1 MKERIHNYARSKWN
15 SLNRLEI
22 YRDIFHPIAFKSDC
36 RQITLFYKRGTR
48 DEHKKILVKNVLNS
62 FDRSMWDNIKAIW
75 YWSNGDTCKAMAK
88 DPPPKMTRKYGEI
101 RTNQWNEWTNEWAY
115 ERVKMSM
122 ARFYGINRYFHMR
135 VQNPP
140 HIQNK
145 TFHTW
150 SAWKFTFGTVIAS
163 SYMFACCSIFSSVQ
177 LRLILRLNLVT
188 FRKNAEYEC
197 GSLSPMLFLSHH
209 RQPFYCN
216 DKIIRYS
223 IRFGMKKCSQ
233 TTAFRSFHSFTC
245 ANISKK
251 TSIKQPIPRTPHVY
265 MWLFKRIASK
275 TVHDCSYRIRLPFYS
290 KIAYTP
296 ILHLRIFL
304 LPAMKMRNKHSDQKH
319 THTRIPMRGRHKSK
333 YTLRSMDPE
342 IKLIPIHNRNE
353 MKW

>member
-1 MKERIHNYARSKWN
+1 
-15 SLNRLEI
+15 
-22 YRDIFHPIAFKSDC
+22 
-36 RQITLFYKRGTR
+36 
-48 DEHKKILVKNVLNS
+48 
-62 FDRSMWDNIKAIW
+62 
-75 YWSNGDTCKAMAK
+75 
-88 DPPPKMTRKYGEI
+88 
-101 RTNQWNEWTNEWAY
+101 
-115 ERVKMSM
+115 MSM

-251 TSIKQPIPRTPHVY
+251 TSIKQPPQLHTFTCDCSKESHRR
-265 MWLFKRIASK
+265 LFT
-275 TVHDCSYRIRLPFYS
+275 TVHTEYACHFTAKLRTLPFS
-290 KIAYTP
+290 
-296 ILHLRIFL
+296 IFAFFCYRL
-304 LPAMKMRNKHSDQKH
+304 
-319 THTRIPMRGRHKSK
+319 
-333 YTLRSMDPE
+333 
-342 IKLIPIHNRNE
+342 
-353 MKW
+353 